1 MILISDIANQIN
13 GTIEGNPNLKI
24 SGVCDIKKGNKGKIT
39 FLSNL
44 NLELVATEEKP
55 NIPITGK
62 KIPRN
67 SPCPCGSGKKYKHCC
82 GVL

>member
-1 MILISDIANQIN
+1 MFL
-13 GTIEGNPNLKI
+13 TLKATLFI
-24 SGVCDIKKGNKGKIT
+24 IVPSLPRKIDFIWLFATKFDVIT
-39 FLSNL
+39 FLCNL
-44 NLELVATEEKP
+44 NLELEATEEKP